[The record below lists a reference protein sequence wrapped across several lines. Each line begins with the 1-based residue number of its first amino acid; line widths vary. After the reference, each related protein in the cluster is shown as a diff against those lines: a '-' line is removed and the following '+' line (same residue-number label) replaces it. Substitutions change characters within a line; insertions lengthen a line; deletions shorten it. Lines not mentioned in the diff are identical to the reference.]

1 MIVVDTG
8 PLYAA
13 CVAEFENATEQLVV
27 LVSVLI
33 ETSFLIERNLGPHA
47 EAAFLSSLADPGIR
61 VEHLE
66 DRDITRMAELVVQYA
81 DLPLGSVD
89 ASVAEIP
96 SGSE

>member
-1 MIVVDTG
+1 M
-8 PLYAA
+8 L
-13 CVAEFENATEQLVV
+13 
-27 LVSVLI
+27 
-33 ETSFLIERNLGPHA
+33 
-47 EAAFLSSLADPGIR
+47 R